1 MLGPDLV
8 GCTGAVPATRPSP
21 PVVDTTPA
29 PLPFSTA
36 PAVAT
41 LHLIHVGDTEA
52 GMIGDDLGVGG
63 VARGA
68 AIIDALGR
76 RAGHALVVHGGDTII
91 PSPELAVE
99 FPWPVGSKSPQ
110 RPLLTANNALG
121 LQVAALGNHDFDLG
135 ESFLADVIKR
145 ATYPHLASTLTV
157 SGGALAAVVD
167 DGMPWLGQPGTAGRL
182 LRRARTCLGTL
193 RDDVCD
199 GAVVGVVAAVPES
212 LRVLSGGASINCSA
226 PVDAAGTIAALQPHI
241 AALRAAGATI
251 IVLLSHR
258 QDAEN
263 DIALVSAGLVDV
275 DVIVSGGGENR
286 LAAPGQRI
294 TAGDVVDP
302 LCATEVHG
310 CWPVWRMARDG
321 AAVAIVATDGGL
333 RTVGALD
340 VTFDGAGHI
349 TGTESGSRPWP
360 VDEESLLELRAE
372 MNRDLVGLEL
382 ATTDALAPMLEVVGH
397 VDEFLEGTRELVR
410 NQETNLGSLS
420 ADALLAAALGD
431 VPDVVA
437 AFRNGGAVRDSIGM
451 VDKSGAR
458 RGKDITV
465 LDVKSALRFD
475 SAVVVVDLSHADLA
489 RTIESSLVGAGTGQG
504 RFPQVSRGVH
514 LSYRAA
520 GTDQQQQMVDGKA
533 AGVIAD
539 GTRLQS
545 LTVQRADGVVVVVV
559 ADGQVVDPA
568 ATIRIATI
576 DYLVRG
582 GDGWFPGSAVKTTP
596 TTSSEQRA
604 FRAMLARP
612 DAVAASLRITGRIT
626 RLP

>member
-1 MLGPDLV
+1 
-8 GCTGAVPATRPSP
+8 
-21 PVVDTTPA
+21 
-29 PLPFSTA
+29 
-36 PAVAT
+36 
-41 LHLIHVGDTEA
+41 
-52 GMIGDDLGVGG
+52 
-63 VARGA
+63 
-68 AIIDALGR
+68 
-76 RAGHALVVHGGDTII
+76 
-91 PSPELAVE
+91 VE
-99 FPWPVGSKSPQ
+99 FPWPPGSKTPQ

-135 ESFLADVIKR
+135 EAFLADVIKR
-145 ATYPHLASTLTV
+145 APFPHLASTLTV

-167 DGMPWLGQPGTAGRL
+167 DGMPWLGQPATAGRL
-182 LRRARTCLGTL
+182 LRRARACLGTV

-212 LRVLSGGASINCSA
+212 LRVLSGGASNNCSA
-226 PVDAAGTIAALQPHI
+226 PADAAATIAALQPHL
-241 AALRAAGATI
+241 AALQAAGATI

-258 QDAEN
+258 QGVEN
-263 DIALVSAGLVDV
+263 DSALVNAGLVDV

-286 LAAPGQRI
+286 LAAPGQRLA
-294 TAGDVVDP
+294 AGDVVDP
-302 LCATEVHG
+302 VCAREAHG
-310 CWPVWRMARDG
+310 CWPIWRTARDG
-321 AAVAIVATDGGL
+321 ALVAIVATDGGL

-372 MNRDLVGLEL
+372 MRRDLVGLEL
-382 ATTDALAPMLEVVGH
+382 ATTDALAPMLDVVGH
-397 VDEFLEGTRELVR
+397 VDHFLEGTRELVR

-420 ADALLAAALGD
+420 ADALLAAAAVD

-437 AFRNGGAVRDSIGM
+437 AFRNGGAVRDSIGV

-458 RGKDITV
+458 RGKDVTV

-475 SAVVVVDLSHADLA
+475 SAVVVLDLSHADLA

-504 RFPQVSRGVH
+504 RFPQVSRGVQ
-514 LSYRAA
+514 LSYRAS

-533 AGVIAD
+533 AGVVAD

-545 LTVQRADGVVVVVV
+545 LTLKRADGSVVVVV
-559 ADGQVVDPA
+559 ADGHVVDPA

-582 GDGWFPGSAVKTTP
+582 GDGWFPGSSVKTIP

-604 FRAMLARP
+604 FRALLARP
-612 DAVAASLRITGRIT
+612 DAVAQSLGVTGRIT